1 MYKRVSRSKGTGS
14 TQYDMVYT
22 QAYIDFGQRKTARQ
36 LKFIDESGFKVT
48 CGDRNY
54 GHSKQG
60 GTMHRNW
67 PESCWQKF
75 AFKFVVWCDFVLYF
89 NFVDGSSNTA
99 FTLLLARVIILS
111 GRLPTTS
118 IFPGDVVIV
127 DNCAIPQKRVERTD
141 STQFFG

>member
-22 QAYIDFGQRKTARQ
+22 QVYIDFGQRKTARQ

-60 GTMHRNW
+60 EPCIEIGRNLAGRNL
-67 PESCWQKF
+67 PLNLSFGVILFCISISLMVPQ
-75 AFKFVVWCDFVLYF
+75 
-89 NFVDGSSNTA
+89 TQP
-99 FTLLLARVIILS
+99 LLLARVIIRS

-118 IFPGDVVIV
+118 ICPGDVVIV
-127 DNCAIPQKRVERTD
+127 DNCAIPQKRFERIL
-141 STQFFG
+141 TQFRG

>member
-1 MYKRVSRSKGTGS
+1 MYKRVSHSKGTGF

-60 GTMHRNW
+60 EPCIEIGRNLAGRNL
-67 PESCWQKF
+67 PLNLSFGVILFCISISLMVPQTQP
-75 AFKFVVWCDFVLYF
+75 LP
-89 NFVDGSSNTA
+89 
-99 FTLLLARVIILS
+99 LLLARVIILS
-111 GRLPTTS
+111 GPLPTTS
-118 IFPGDVVIV
+118 IFLGDVVIV
-127 DNCAIPQKRVERTD
+127 DNCAIPQKRVERIL
-141 STQFFG
+141 TQFLG